1 MRVSCIAFTE
11 RGYALAG
18 RIAHTLSGCSPEGE
32 GASAW
37 DVSVSR
43 GFGEGKVPLAL
54 WTARAWEASD
64 ALLFVGAVG
73 IAVRAVA
80 PHVASK
86 ASDPAVV
93 AIDEAGRFSVALLSG
108 HLGGAN
114 DFALAVAHA
123 AGATPIVTAA
133 TDARG
138 VWAVD
143 TWARR
148 AGLAVSNPEAIKRV
162 SARLLAG
169 GRAALYSDVSISGQ
183 PPEGVDVVDD
193 RTAADVVVSPFA
205 GAGASVHA
213 AEAGEV
219 ASSPTGAAGGPTG
232 VRAEPLRL
240 VPRSIACGIG
250 CRRGIAAGAVEEA
263 ISLACERAGIFPVA
277 VDRVASIDVKAHE
290 AGLLAFCEAHDLPF
304 RVYPADELALVAGS
318 VSPSAFVRDTVGVD
332 NVCERAAL
340 AEGGALVLPKF
351 AHGGVTVA
359 FAQVK
364 VDISFEEGV

>member
-1 MRVSCIAFTE
+1 MKVSCIAFTE
-11 RGYALAG
+11 RGYALAS
-18 RIAHTLSGCSPEGE
+18 RIAHALSGCSPAGE

-37 DVSVSR
+37 DISVSR
-43 GFGEGKVPLAL
+43 GFGEEKTAL
-54 WTARAWEASD
+54 RAWTARAWEASD

-114 DFALAVAHA
+114 DFALAVARA
-123 AGATPIVTAA
+123 AGAVPVVTTA

-148 AGLAVSNPEAIKRV
+148 TGLAVSNPEAIKRV

-169 GRAALYSDVSISGQ
+169 GRAALYSDVPISGQ
-183 PPEGVDVVDD
+183 PPEGVDVVGA
-193 RTAADVVVSPFA
+193 RAAADVVVSPFA
-205 GAGASVHA
+205 DAGTFVHA
-213 AEAGEV
+213 AEAGA
-219 ASSPTGAAGGPTG
+219 ASAPFGAAGEPAG

-240 VPRSIACGIG
+240 VPRSIACGVG

-263 ISLACERAGIFPVA
+263 FALACERAGIFPVA
-277 VDRVASIDVKAHE
+277 VARVASIDVKAHE
-290 AGLLAFCEAHDLPF
+290 AGLLAFCEAHDLPL
-304 RVYPADELALVAGS
+304 RTYPADELALVAGS
-318 VSPSAFVRDTVGVD
+318 VSPSAFVRDAVGVD

-340 AEGGALVLPKF
+340 AEGGSLVLPKF
-351 AHGGVTVA
+351 AHGGVTIS
-359 FAQVK
+359 FAQVE
-364 VDISFEEGV
+364 VDVSFEKGA